1 MKNVIINELKGF
13 FRSRIFVLLGFVFL
27 FSLVVT
33 TYLGII
39 HNKNLINSQQEA
51 KEHIRKQWDEMGP
64 SNPHRAAHF
73 GTYAFKETTILN
85 SIDEGVNSVTGNVL
99 RLEGHKQNDVMF
111 SEATQSLMISKLGK
125 LKPSLLFQF
134 LIPLFLIFLAF
145 NSYSKEKE
153 SGRLK
158 LLLIQGISLRGL
170 IFSKIFSIWIIGF
183 FLLLSTVIVQF
194 FFNANELNTDIF
206 FRLILLV
213 FSYSLYYL
221 IIINLSVAV
230 SLLFKNSTSALS
242 LTIVVWFMWSV
253 FFPKIIGNTIEA
265 MHPLPTRV
273 EFQDSMSEDRKKGID
288 GHNPLDEVK
297 KELEEATLAKYKVD
311 HLSQLPINFA
321 GILMQADEEYGNK
334 VWDKHFGDLYSQLQ
348 LQKQKYQ
355 ITGFFN
361 PFSSLQNLSMGF
373 SGTDMYHHLDFLNQ
387 GEKYR
392 REFIKILNEKYTTT
406 KRADAD
412 FFKSVKNFNYQA
424 PNLITFFW
432 KYILDFIALFFWVIS
447 SFLILNFLTKKTNS

>member
-13 FRSRIFVLLGFVFL
+13 FRSRLFILLAVF
-27 FSLVVT
+27 FSFALVVT

-39 HNKNLINSQQEA
+39 HNKNLIKSQQEA
-51 KEHIRKQWDEMGP
+51 KEHVREQWDEMGP

-73 GTYAFKETTILN
+73 GSYAFKETTILN

-111 SEATQSLMISKLGK
+111 SEASQSLMISKLGK

-134 LIPLFLIFLAF
+134 LIPLFLIFLSF
-145 NSYSKEKE
+145 NSYSKERE

-158 LLLIQGISLRGL
+158 LILIQGVSLRNL

-183 FLLLSTVIVQF
+183 VLLFLTVLVQF
-194 FFNANELNTDIF
+194 VFNSSELNTDTFI
-206 FRLILLV
+206 RLILLV
-213 FSYSLYYL
+213 LSYGFYYL

-297 KELEEATLAKYKVD
+297 KELEEATLAKYNVKS
-311 HLSQLPINFA
+311 LSELPINFS

-355 ITGFFN
+355 ISGFLS
-361 PFSSLQNLSMGF
+361 PFSSLQNLSMGL

-392 REFIKILNEKYTTT
+392 RGFIKALNEKYTLTR
-406 KRADAD
+406 RADAE
-412 FFKSVKNFNYQA
+412 FFKSIEDFDYQV
-424 PNLITFFW
+424 PFLITFLW
-432 KYILDFIALFFWVIS
+432 KYILDFFALFFWLIS
-447 SFLILNFLTKKTNS
+447 SFLMLNFLTKKNKS

>member
-1 MKNVIINELKGF
+1 MKNVVINELRGF
-13 FRSRIFVLLGFVFL
+13 FRSRLFVLLGVFFS
-27 FSLVVT
+27 FSLVFT
-33 TYLGII
+33 TYLGITQ
-39 HNKNLINSQQEA
+39 NKKLIESQQEA
-51 KEHIRKQWDEMGP
+51 KEHIRKQWDGMGA

-73 GTYAFKETTILN
+73 GSYAFKETTVLN

-111 SEATQSLMISKLGK
+111 SEASQSLMISKLGK

-134 LIPLFLIFLAF
+134 LIPLFLIFLSF
-145 NSYSKEKE
+145 NSYSKERE

-158 LLLIQGISLRGL
+158 LLLIQGVSLRNL

-183 FLLLSTVIVQF
+183 ILLLFTVFVQF
-194 FFNANELNTDIF
+194 LFNSSELNTDTFI
-206 FRLILLV
+206 RLILLIA
-213 FSYSLYYL
+213 SYSFYYL

-230 SLLFKNSTSALS
+230 SLFFKNSTSALS

-253 FFPKIIGNTIEA
+253 FFPKIIGNSVESI
-265 MHPLPTRV
+265 HPLPTRV

-288 GHNPLDEVK
+288 GHDPLDEVK
-297 KELEEATLAKYKVD
+297 KELVEATLTKYNVKS
-311 HLSQLPINFA
+311 LSDLPINFS

-334 VWDKHFGDLYSQLQ
+334 VWDKHFGDLYHQLQ
-348 LQKQKYQ
+348 LQKRIYQ
-355 ITGFFN
+355 ITGFLN

-392 REFIKILNEKYTTT
+392 REFMKVLNEKYTET
-406 KRADAD
+406 KRADAEFFQSIED
-412 FFKSVKNFNYQA
+412 FDYQV
-424 PNLITFFW
+424 PFLFTFFW
-432 KYILDFIALFFWVIS
+432 KYFLDVLALFFWVIS
-447 SFLILNFLTKKTNS
+447 SVLMLNFLTKTHKS